1 MTRAYS
7 ESYLS
12 DAKDRLS
19 QFFDYLIKD
28 CGMKAD
34 WVASIFL
41 SSRYAE
47 QFERGTP
54 AILAGMS
61 GIELARVVVE
71 ATYKKKKLPEPRYS
85 EGLSPEYWAG
95 WALAEYQWYS
105 GMRFKDIFERV
116 KLSEIIPMYS
126 VYHEM
131 DISKF
136 IETMDERCSTAL
148 SECRLKKLRESR
160 LYALPCAVMFA
171 LGAYIVVS
179 SGSRGGLLA
188 LIVTVLSFVFFNAKS
203 GKQRVNDIDK
213 AQAQTIYKLSRV
225 IGCSMEDLL
234 EKPME

>member
-1 MTRAYS
+1 MTHAYS

-19 QFFDYLIKD
+19 QFFDYLIND

-41 SSRYAE
+41 SSGYAE
-47 QFERGTP
+47 QFERGNP

-61 GIELARVVVE
+61 GIELARAVTE
-71 ATYKKKKLPEPRYS
+71 ATYRKKKLPEPGYS

-105 GMRFKDIFERV
+105 GKRFKDIFEHV
-116 KLSEIIPMYS
+116 KLSEIIPMYL

-136 IETMDERCSTAL
+136 IETMGERCSTAL
-148 SECRLKKLRESR
+148 PECRLKKLRESR
-160 LYALPCAVMFA
+160 GLSQAELAKIS
-171 LGAYIVVS
+171 GVS
-179 SGSRGGLLA
+179 LRS
-188 LIVTVLSFVFFNAKS
+188 IQMYE
-203 GKQRVNDIDK
+203 QRVNDIDK

>member
-41 SSRYAE
+41 SSGYAE
-47 QFERGTP
+47 QFERGNP

-85 EGLSPEYWAG
+85 KGFLLSIGLAG
-95 WALAEYQWYS
+95 RWQSISGTAECAS
-105 GMRFKDIFERV
+105 R
-116 KLSEIIPMYS
+116 
-126 VYHEM
+126 
-131 DISKF
+131 IS
-136 IETMDERCSTAL
+136 
-148 SECRLKKLRESR
+148 
-160 LYALPCAVMFA
+160 
-171 LGAYIVVS
+171 S
-179 SGSRGGLLA
+179 SA
-188 LIVTVLSFVFFNAKS
+188 
-203 GKQRVNDIDK
+203 
-213 AQAQTIYKLSRV
+213 
-225 IGCSMEDLL
+225 
-234 EKPME
+234 

>member
-41 SSRYAE
+41 SSGYAE
-47 QFERGTP
+47 QFERGNP

-61 GIELARVVVE
+61 GIELARAVVE

-85 EGLSPEYWAG
+85 EGLSPECWAG

-116 KLSEIIPMYS
+116 KLSNIISMYS

-136 IETMDERCSTAL
+136 IETMDEKCATAL
-148 SECRLKKLRESR
+148 PECRLKKLRESR
-160 LYALPCAVMFA
+160 GLSQSELAKIS
-171 LGAYIVVS
+171 GVS
-179 SGSRGGLLA
+179 LRS
-188 LIVTVLSFVFFNAKS
+188 IQMYE
-203 GKQRVNDIDK
+203 QRVNDIDK

-225 IGCSMEDLL
+225 IGCEMEDLL

>member
-1 MTRAYS
+1 MTHAYS

-19 QFFDYLIKD
+19 QFFDYLIND

-41 SSRYAE
+41 SSGYAE
-47 QFERGTP
+47 QFERGNP

-61 GIELARVVVE
+61 GIELARAVVE
-71 ATYKKKKLPEPRYS
+71 ATYKKKKLPEPGYA

-95 WALAEYQWYS
+95 WTLAEYQWYS

-160 LYALPCAVMFA
+160 GLSQAELAKIS
-171 LGAYIVVS
+171 GVS
-179 SGSRGGLLA
+179 LRS
-188 LIVTVLSFVFFNAKS
+188 IQMYE
-203 GKQRVNDIDK
+203 QRVNDIDK

>member
-19 QFFDYLIKD
+19 QFFDYLIND

-41 SSRYAE
+41 SSGYAE
-47 QFERGTP
+47 QFERGNP
-54 AILAGMS
+54 AILAGLS
-61 GIELARVVVE
+61 GIELARIVVE
-71 ATYKKKKLPEPRYS
+71 ATYKKKKLPEPGYA

-95 WALAEYQWYS
+95 WVLAEYQWYNS
-105 GMRFKDIFERV
+105 KRFKDIFEHV
-116 KLSEIIPMYS
+116 KLSEIISMYS

-136 IETMDERCSTAL
+136 IETMDEKCATAL
-148 SECRLKKLRESR
+148 PECRLKKLRESR
-160 LYALPCAVMFA
+160 GLSQAELAKIS
-171 LGAYIVVS
+171 GVS
-179 SGSRGGLLA
+179 LRS
-188 LIVTVLSFVFFNAKS
+188 IQMYE
-203 GKQRVNDIDK
+203 QRVNDIDK

>member
-19 QFFDYLIKD
+19 QFFDYLIND

-34 WVASIFL
+34 WAASIFL
-41 SSRYAE
+41 SSGYAE
-47 QFERGTP
+47 QFERGNP

-61 GIELARVVVE
+61 GIELARAVVE
-71 ATYKKKKLPEPRYS
+71 TTYKKKKLPDPRYA

-105 GMRFKDIFERV
+105 GKRFKDIFERV
-116 KLSEIIPMYS
+116 KMSEIILMYS

-131 DISKF
+131 DISGF
-136 IETMDERCSTAL
+136 IEAMEERCAAAL
-148 SECRLKKLRESR
+148 PECRLKKLRESR
-160 LYALPCAVMFA
+160 GLSQAELAKIS
-171 LGAYIVVS
+171 GVS
-179 SGSRGGLLA
+179 LRS
-188 LIVTVLSFVFFNAKS
+188 IQMYE
-203 GKQRVNDIDK
+203 QRVNDIDK

-225 IGCSMEDLL
+225 IGCVMEDLL

>member
-1 MTRAYS
+1 MTYAYS

-19 QFFDYLIKD
+19 QFFDYLIND

-41 SSRYAE
+41 SSGYAE
-47 QFERGTP
+47 QFERGNP

-105 GMRFKDIFERV
+105 GKRFKDIFEHV
-116 KLSEIIPMYS
+116 KLSEIISMYS

-136 IETMDERCSTAL
+136 IETMDEKCATAL
-148 SECRLKKLRESR
+148 PECRLKKLRESR
-160 LYALPCAVMFA
+160 GLSQAELAKIS
-171 LGAYIVVS
+171 GVS
-179 SGSRGGLLA
+179 LRS
-188 LIVTVLSFVFFNAKS
+188 IQMYE
-203 GKQRVNDIDK
+203 QRVNDIDK

-225 IGCSMEDLL
+225 IGCAMEDLL

>member
-1 MTRAYS
+1 MTHAYS

-19 QFFDYLIKD
+19 QFFDYLIND

-41 SSRYAE
+41 SSGYAE
-47 QFERGTP
+47 QFERGNP
-54 AILAGMS
+54 AVLAGMS

-105 GMRFKDIFERV
+105 GKRFRDIFEHV

-131 DISKF
+131 DVSKF
-136 IETMDERCSTAL
+136 IETMDERCSTEL
-148 SECRLKKLRESR
+148 TECRLKKLRESR
-160 LYALPCAVMFA
+160 GLSQAELAKIS
-171 LGAYIVVS
+171 GVS
-179 SGSRGGLLA
+179 LRS
-188 LIVTVLSFVFFNAKS
+188 IQMYE
-203 GKQRVNDIDK
+203 QRVNDIDK

-225 IGCSMEDLL
+225 IGCAMEDLL